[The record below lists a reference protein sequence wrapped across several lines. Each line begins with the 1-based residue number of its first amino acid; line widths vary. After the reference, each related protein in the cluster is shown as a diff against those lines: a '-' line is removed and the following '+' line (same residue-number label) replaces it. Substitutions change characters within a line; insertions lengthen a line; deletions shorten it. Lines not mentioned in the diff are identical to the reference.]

1 MKKQILATAL
11 LLALVLTLAACGG
24 KEKPDN
30 TATTDKT
37 ETVTDTS
44 KEEETTEPEAES
56 EDTKEDASAT
66 SETSAD
72 VSFDSFYG
80 VWVMATEE
88 KYDAI
93 DFCEEVSKKG
103 FSAKVL
109 LSSEWKNLNTE
120 PYYCV
125 TAGECKTEEEAN
137 KLLEDVKTA
146 GYPDAY
152 VKESGPRLCY
162 RVFVTAPSLDIYD
175 FSDDKVLI
183 KDVRVVDAANDENE
197 REMTLVVDKNTVFDA
212 NMGTQYLQNYES
224 GDLVY
229 DWMKRNYDRI
239 QADHD
244 DDNLALFG
252 IFDVS
257 LTNDHVDKMYGSY
270 WWD

>member
-1 MKKQILATAL
+1 MKKQLLATAL
-11 LLALVLTLAACGG
+11 SLALVLTLAACGG
-24 KEKPDN
+24 KEKTDN
-30 TATTDKT
+30 IPTTDNT
-37 ETVTDTS
+37 ETVTENS
-44 KEEETTEPEAES
+44 KEEETAETVSES

-109 LSSEWKNLNTE
+109 LSSEWKNLNAE

-137 KLLEDVKTA
+137 KLLEEVKTA

-162 RVFVTAPSLDIYD
+162 RVFVTAPSLDIYE
-175 FSDDKVLI
+175 FSNDKVLI

-197 REMTLVVDKNTVFDA
+197 RNMTLVVDKNTVFDA

-239 QADHD
+239 QADPD